1 MSSSSGAS
9 QRKFAFEQKEKR
21 KEISS
26 LITENYSRYFNTVAW
41 AFSEQI
47 TSPFNNVI
55 SSLSNSSRFGFT
67 GRILLSKTAEMVR
80 SDLKC

>member
-26 LITENYSRYFNTVAW
+26 LITENYSCYFNTVAW
-41 AFSEQI
+41 AF
-47 TSPFNNVI
+47 
-55 SSLSNSSRFGFT
+55 
-67 GRILLSKTAEMVR
+67 
-80 SDLKC
+80 